1 MPSHNLVRTY
11 SMLGYEKIPGSIVMQ
26 TNVKQTAHEL
36 IEQLNDQASW
46 DDVIYEMVLR
56 KEIEAELADS
66 AAGQVTPAGDILKES
81 GIQE

>member
-1 MPSHNLVRTY
+1 
-11 SMLGYEKIPGSIVMQ
+11 MQ
-26 TNVKQTAHEL
+26 TNVKQIAHEL

-56 KEIEAELADS
+56 KEIETELTNS
-66 AAGQVTPAGDILKES
+66 EAGRLTPTEDILKTF

>member
-1 MPSHNLVRTY
+1 
-11 SMLGYEKIPGSIVMQ
+11 MQ

-36 IEQLNDQASW
+36 IEQLNNQASW

-56 KEIEAELADS
+56 KEIESELTDS
-66 AAGQVTPAGDILKES
+66 EAGRVTPAEDILKEF